1 MVFIA
6 DFHIHSKY
14 SRATSPNMDLK
25 NLARFAKV
33 KGINLLGTGDF
44 THPQWL
50 VELKDNLKPCENGL
64 FIYKYVHFILTAEI
78 CTLFYDKGKAKK
90 VHIIL
95 FAPSFEVVEKINKA
109 LSKYGNLSADG
120 RPILKL
126 DAKDLVK
133 IILDIS
139 EKCFFVPAHIWT
151 PHFSLFGA
159 NSGFDSIEECFQE
172 QTKNIYALETGLSSD
187 PAMNW
192 QLSCLDRYSLIS
204 NSDSHSPSKIGR
216 EANVFDCKLDYDEI
230 LNVLK
235 TKDRK
240 KFLYTIEFFPEEGK
254 YHFDGHRKCKVRLSS
269 RETLKN
275 RNLCPVCGK
284 KLTIGVMHRINQLAD
299 RNSGF
304 ILSTAIPFKHLIPL
318 PEVISLA
325 INKGVGTISV
335 EKEYNKLIN
344 QAGTELDILMNVD
357 KEELEKI
364 TLPKI
369 AEGIIK
375 IREKKVKILPG
386 YDGIYG
392 KINILWDKPSISSS
406 LLRGS

>member
-1 MVFIA
+1 MVFVA

-14 SRATSPNMDLK
+14 SRATSPNMDLE
-25 NLARFAKV
+25 NLAWFAKL
-33 KGINLLGTGDF
+33 KGIGLLGTGDF

-50 VELKDNLKPCENGL
+50 IDLKKNLKPCENGV
-64 FIYKYVHFILTAEI
+64 FIYKSVHFVLTCEV
-78 CTLFYDKGKAKK
+78 CTIFYDKGKAKK

-95 FAPSFEVVEKINKA
+95 FAPGFEVVEKIKKA
-109 LSKYGNLSADG
+109 LSKYGNLGADG

-126 DAKDLVK
+126 EAKNLVK
-133 IILDIS
+133 IVLNIS
-139 EKCFFVPAHIWT
+139 DNCFLVPAHIWT

-187 PAMNW
+187 PAMNRRI
-192 QLSCLDRYSLIS
+192 SYLDRFSLIS

-216 EANVFDCKLDYDEI
+216 EANVFDCKLEYNEI

-235 TKDRK
+235 TKDNK

-254 YHFDGHRKCKVRLSS
+254 YHFDGHRKCNVRMTP
-269 RETLKN
+269 REALN
-275 RNLCPVCGK
+275 NQNLCPVCGK
-284 KLTIGVMHRINQLAD
+284 KLTIGVMHRIEQLAD
-299 RNSGF
+299 RNAGF
-304 ILSTAIPFKHLIPL
+304 SLSKKIPFKHLIPL
-318 PEVISLA
+318 PEVISQA
-325 INKGVGTISV
+325 INRGIGTVSV

-344 QAGTELDILMNVD
+344 RIGAEFDILMNVD
-357 KEELEKI
+357 REELEKV

-375 IREKKVKILPG
+375 IREKEVKILPG
-386 YDGIYG
+386 YDGVYG
-392 KINILWDKPSISSS
+392 KIKILWDNKGKEKKQLS
-406 LLRGS
+406 LF